1 MGLVGRSEECQ
12 ILDGLLDT
20 ARQGLS
26 RTLVIRGEPGVG
38 KTALLE
44 YAIRAADDFLV
55 VRFVGVEPERDL
67 PYAAL
72 HRLLVPILHQIER
85 LPEPQRTALNSALG
99 LAPGP
104 PADRFLVGLGT
115 ISLAANAARARE
127 RLLCVIDDAQ
137 WIDRESLEALAF
149 WGRRIH
155 AEGIVLIFA
164 ERDSSEFGGALQRFD
179 AIELDGLGAEAAAT
193 LFLNHANSDV
203 DAEGVGR
210 VIADTNGNP
219 LALIELAKDL
229 TPEILMRAA
238 AIQDALPV
246 SKRLEER
253 FAAEVRTLPVDTQML
268 LLVVAAESSGDP
280 GFLQRATSRLGIS
293 GDAARQAEDHN
304 LLVLGPHV
312 TFRHPLIRSA
322 VYSGARP
329 ADRRAIH
336 RALAESAADI
346 GDEDRHAWH
355 LAAAIIG
362 ADDEVAE
369 LLARRSG
376 LAASRG
382 AHSAA
387 AALLDRAA
395 ELTTDADERAKRRV
409 LGAQAAIDANAP
421 VQAQA
426 FIEAARHDT
435 TDPYVLAQADRVEAQ
450 AWRSRGHA
458 AKAADLYLSAAR
470 GLLAHDTTIGRRT
483 LLEALESARMV
494 GPQATDVR
502 DSAAKLA
509 LASGGPANDSLIELL
524 LAGLAT
530 DALAGYEEA
539 VAPFR
544 AIAAAMT
551 ADDADLSE
559 MTRFAALGSN
569 VTRALWDYTAHDELM
584 KRIVRVARSNGSL
597 GALQIA
603 YQSLATT
610 SFRAGRFNA
619 ADGYLAQAADI
630 GRATALHPMLEAFLG
645 VDVAAARGDADRVRM
660 QVAQIHAI
668 AEPLGHGMAQLY
680 SHVALTLLGLGVG
693 HYEDAFEH
701 ARIVYDA
708 DLTPHNSDILP
719 ELIEAA
725 SRCGDAALAQQ
736 ALAASRR
743 TSGGKRSGTGPGV
756 PGSVASVARRRRRRR
771 ALLRERHRSLHR
783 VVAPVRI
790 GSDTPAMGRMAP
802 APQSADR
809 RTHAVAHRVRR
820 VRNDGSGRLRQAC
833 ARRATRHR

>member
-1 MGLVGRSEECQ
+1 
-12 ILDGLLDT
+12 
-20 ARQGLS
+20 
-26 RTLVIRGEPGVG
+26 
-38 KTALLE
+38 
-44 YAIRAADDFLV
+44 
-55 VRFVGVEPERDL
+55 
-67 PYAAL
+67 
-72 HRLLVPILHQIER
+72 
-85 LPEPQRTALNSALG
+85 
-99 LAPGP
+99 
-104 PADRFLVGLGT
+104 
-115 ISLAANAARARE
+115 
-127 RLLCVIDDAQ
+127 
-137 WIDRESLEALAF
+137 
-149 WGRRIH
+149 
-155 AEGIVLIFA
+155 
-164 ERDSSEFGGALQRFD
+164 
-179 AIELDGLGAEAAAT
+179 
-193 LFLNHANSDV
+193 
-203 DAEGVGR
+203 
-210 VIADTNGNP
+210 
-219 LALIELAKDL
+219 
-229 TPEILMRAA
+229 
-238 AIQDALPV
+238 
-246 SKRLEER
+246 
-253 FAAEVRTLPVDTQML
+253 ML

-450 AWRSRGHA
+450 AWRSHGHA

-680 SHVALTLLGLGVG
+680 SHVALTLLGLGAG

-725 SRCGDAALAQQ
+725 SRCGDAALARQ
-736 ALAASRR
+736 ALARVSPDERRQAERHRPWRSWLGRERCSPRTKAPSTTTRTPSVSSPRRRSCSNRLGHTCYGANGSGATIGGQTHARSCAPRSTRSQRWERKASPSVRETSYSPPESMFARGRSPPVPPSRHRRR
-743 TSGGKRSGTGPGV
+743 TSRTMLRPGKPTLRSPPSSTSAPTPWSTTCGRSSGNSTSPRADNCAECCLKRITTN
-756 PGSVASVARRRRRRR
+756 PASLAQPSELVD
-771 ALLRERHRSLHR
+771 H
-783 VVAPVRI
+783 
-790 GSDTPAMGRMAP
+790 
-802 APQSADR
+802 
-809 RTHAVAHRVRR
+809 
-820 VRNDGSGRLRQAC
+820 
-833 ARRATRHR
+833 